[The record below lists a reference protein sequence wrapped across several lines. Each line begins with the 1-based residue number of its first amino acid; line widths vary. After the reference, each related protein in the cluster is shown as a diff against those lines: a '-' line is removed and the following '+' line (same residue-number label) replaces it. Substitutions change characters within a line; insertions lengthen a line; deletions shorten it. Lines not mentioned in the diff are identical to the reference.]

1 MIKPLSILALALSL
15 SACGP
20 DTSQPDGFSDVG
32 ASGGNLDLDN
42 QTKDLLI
49 DHARGVAGEMGVS
62 EDKFSKALNHATDMM
77 DSGASKEEMMDAFKS
92 ATGHTLPSE

>member
-1 MIKPLSILALALSL
+1 MIKSLSVLALALSL

-20 DTSQPDGFSDVG
+20 DSGQPAGFSDIG
-32 ASGGNLDLDN
+32 ASNGNLDLDS
-42 QTKDLLI
+42 QTKELLV

-62 EDKFSKALNHATDMM
+62 EDKFSKALDRASEMA

-92 ATGHTLPSE
+92 ATGHTVPSE